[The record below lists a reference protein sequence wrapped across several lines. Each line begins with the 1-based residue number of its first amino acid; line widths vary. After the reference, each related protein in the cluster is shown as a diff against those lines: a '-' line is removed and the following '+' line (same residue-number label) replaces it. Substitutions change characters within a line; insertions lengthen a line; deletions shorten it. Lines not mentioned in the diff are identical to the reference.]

1 MFKWYRADLHIHS
14 VLSPCGGL
22 DMSPSVIFGNAKKQG
37 LDIVAITDHN
47 SMKNSGVYEKVAQNY
62 GLTYFYG
69 VEIQTAEE
77 IHLIAIFN
85 NKNNALAFD
94 KKLYSSLLPIKNNPD
109 FFGDQVIIDENENI
123 LGFEEI
129 ALINSSMWSFD
140 EAIDEV
146 KNSGGFSFPAHVD
159 ATSFSVIAQL
169 GFVPENPNIFALGV
183 TKKCKID
190 EFLQKY
196 PSLKSYSFIKNS
208 DAHYP
213 NEVGTGYTE
222 FYIKNPC
229 FDEIMYALQKKDG
242 RKTRIVS

>member
-1 MFKWYRADLHIHS
+1 MFKWYKADLHIHT

-22 DMSPSVIFGNAKKQG
+22 EMSPSMIFGNAENMG
-37 LDIVAITDHN
+37 IDMVAITDHN
-47 SMKNSGVYEKVAQNY
+47 SMKNSVAYEKAAQGYN
-62 GLTYFYG
+62 LTYLYG

-77 IHLIAIFN
+77 IHLIAIFD
-85 NKNNALAFD
+85 NKTDAMSFD
-94 KKLYSSLLPIKNNPD
+94 KKLYASLLPIKNNPD

-129 ALINSSMWSFD
+129 ALINSSIWSFD

-146 KNSGGFSFPAHVD
+146 KNSGGFAFPAHVD

-169 GFVPENPNIFALGV
+169 GFVPENPNIFALGI
-183 TKKCKID
+183 TKKCKLD

-196 PSLKSYSFIKNS
+196 PLLKSYSFIKNS

-222 FYIKNPC
+222 FYIKKPC
-229 FDEIMYALQKKDG
+229 FDEIIYALQKKDG
-242 RKTRIVS
+242 RKTRVV